1 MRIIS
6 GKFRG
11 KKLQS
16 PVGVDTRPTSD
27 RTRQALFNV
36 LEHRYDL
43 KYKDLRVLVA
53 FAGTGALGIE
63 ALSRGAAFCTFVE
76 KSPPML
82 DVLKANL
89 QSFPN
94 QFEILKGD
102 MLHQSAQQLLA
113 GSAHSYGLVFLDPPY
128 HQGLVTLALEK
139 LHVSHALSETT
150 LIVAEMAKDE
160 PVPASLTVLSEHTYG
175 GTKVLMGRG
184 LG

>member
-36 LEHRYDL
+36 LDHRYDL
-43 KYKDLRVLVA
+43 KYKDLRVLDA

-102 MLHQSAQQLLA
+102 VLHQSAQQLWA
-113 GSAHSYGLVFLDPPY
+113 GSKHPYGLVFLDPPY
-128 HQGLVTLALEK
+128 HQGLVDLALEK
-139 LHVSHALSETT
+139 LHTSHALSETT

-160 PVPASLTVLSEHTYG
+160 PVPGSLTVLSEHTYG
-175 GTKVLMGRG
+175 GTKVLMGRI
-184 LG
+184 